1 MSSTIVAGEIL
12 KAVSDAT
19 ADAVEKVAPS
29 VVAVSS
35 GMGRGSG
42 VVWTSDGYILTAR
55 HVVGKSSE
63 VRVSLAEGSNLEAK
77 VVGVDPY
84 SDVALL
90 KIEGARLK
98 PTELGDS
105 ENLRIGQ
112 FVLALANPFSRRPS
126 ATFGIITSV
135 GGGSFREWAHT
146 RGVPMENVIL
156 TDARLN
162 PGYSGGPLVDA
173 SGKMIGLNTA
183 HVWGR
188 GVAVAVNKL
197 KDIADK
203 LSREGKIERA
213 YLGVVLHEI
222 NLPEEI
228 ASQEQI
234 NQNAGVMALSVEANS
249 PAKNAGLALGDII
262 IKLDGKPV
270 TSIYELHKLLA
281 EEVIGKETKLLILRG
296 EKPTTL
302 TITPKAAKEENL

>member
-1 MSSTIVAGEIL
+1 MSSTIVTAEIL

-19 ADAVEKVAPS
+19 AGAVEKVAPS

-42 VVWTSDGYILTAR
+42 VVWTSDGHILTAR
-55 HVVGKSSE
+55 HVVGKRSK

-84 SDVALL
+84 SDIALL
-90 KIEGARLK
+90 KIEGFRLK
-98 PTELGDS
+98 SIELGDS

-135 GGGSFREWAHT
+135 GGGSFRGWG
-146 RGVPMENVIL
+146 GVPMENVIL

-183 HVWGR
+183 YAWGR

-270 TSIYELHKLLA
+270 TSIYELHKLLT
-281 EEVIGKETKLLILRG
+281 EEAIGKETKLLILRG
-296 EKPTTL
+296 EKPITL
-302 TITPKAAKEENL
+302 TITPNAAKN